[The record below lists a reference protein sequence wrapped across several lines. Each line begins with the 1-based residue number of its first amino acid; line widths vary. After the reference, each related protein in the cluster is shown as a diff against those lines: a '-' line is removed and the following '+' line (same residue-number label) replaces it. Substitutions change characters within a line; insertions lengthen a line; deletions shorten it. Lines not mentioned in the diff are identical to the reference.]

1 MKRPGFS
8 HSSQN
13 EYQEASPEFFE
24 CAFGMGVEFRGSFR
38 EFSENIG
45 SFEVESKKS
54 TKSIMKISQYYKKQK
69 YTISFE
75 FFPPKTVEGEAK
87 LFQTVTELKKL
98 APSFVS
104 VTYGAMGNTQVNTL
118 RIVEEI
124 KYKIGIEVAAHL
136 TCMAHSREEIEKI
149 LTTLQAKGIE
159 NIVALRGDP
168 PQGGTQFK
176 APLDGFHFAAEL
188 VRFIRQHPRF
198 GHAFDLIVAG
208 YPEGHPECKD
218 KPKNIEYL
226 KQKVNEGADAVV
238 TQLFFDNRH
247 YFDFVDRARRIGI
260 RVPIVPGI
268 MPVTHG
274 PQIEKFSR
282 MCGAEIP
289 KTIREAIT
297 RFGEDQASIIKF
309 GIEYATRQC
318 EELLGGGAPGLH
330 FYTLNQSLA
339 TRQIFTNL
347 HLAHT
352 A

>member
-1 MKRPGFS
+1 
-8 HSSQN
+8 
-13 EYQEASPEFFE
+13 
-24 CAFGMGVEFRGSFR
+24 
-38 EFSENIG
+38 
-45 SFEVESKKS
+45 
-54 TKSIMKISQYYKKQK
+54 MKISEYYNKQK

-75 FFPPKTVEGEAK
+75 FFPPKTAEGETK

-104 VTYGAMGNTQVNTL
+104 VTYGAMGNTQANTL

-124 KYKIGIEVAAHL
+124 KHKIGLEVAAHL
-136 TCMAHSREEIEKI
+136 TCVAHSRGEIERI
-149 LTTLQAKGIE
+149 LTMLHSKGIE

-168 PQGGTQFK
+168 PQGETEFK
-176 APLDGFHFAAEL
+176 APPDGFHYAAEL
-188 VRFIRQHPRF
+188 VRFIRQHPQL
-198 GHAFDLIVAG
+198 GKAFDLSVAG
-208 YPEGHPECKD
+208 YPEGHPECRD
-218 KPKNIEYL
+218 
-226 KQKVNEGADAVV
+226 KQKDLEHLKHKVDEGADAVV

-247 YFDFVDRARRIGI
+247 YFDFLKRARKIGI

-289 KTIREAIT
+289 REIHDAIA
-297 RFGEDQASIIKF
+297 RFGEDQSSIIKF

-318 EELLGGGAPGLH
+318 EELLRGGAPGLH

-339 TRQIFTNL
+339 TRQIFANL
-347 HLAHT
+347 HLVRA